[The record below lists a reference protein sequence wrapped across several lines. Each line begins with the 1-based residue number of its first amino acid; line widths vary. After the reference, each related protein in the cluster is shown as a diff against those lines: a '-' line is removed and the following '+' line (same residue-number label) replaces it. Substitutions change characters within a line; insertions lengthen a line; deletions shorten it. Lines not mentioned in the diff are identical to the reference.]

1 MMSTRQIKI
10 TEAEALNP
18 GQILRVMIENN
29 SILLANIEGT
39 LYAIDN
45 QCSHE
50 DALLYNGAL
59 KGDCV
64 ECPLHGSRFSFKTG
78 QPMEEPATEPVQ
90 IYPVTRGKDG
100 IYISLPDIE

>member
-1 MMSTRQIKI
+1 MMSLRQIKI

-18 GQILRVMIENN
+18 GQMLGIMIENK
-29 SILLANIEGT
+29 SILLANIKGT

-90 IYPVTRGKDG
+90 TYSIVRGNDG
-100 IYISLPDIE
+100 IYICLPDIE

>member
-1 MMSTRQIKI
+1 MSPRQVKI
-10 TEAEALNP
+10 SEAEALNS
-18 GQILRVMIENN
+18 GQMLGIMIENK
-29 SILLANIEGT
+29 SILLANINGAV
-39 LYAIDN
+39 YAIDN

-78 QPMEEPATEPVQ
+78 QPIEEPATKPVQ
-90 IYPVTRGKDG
+90 TYPVSKEQDG
-100 IYISLPDIE
+100 IYITLYDN

>member
-1 MMSTRQIKI
+1 MSPRQVKI
-10 TEAEALNP
+10 SEAEALNP
-18 GQILRVMIENN
+18 GQMLGIMIENKP
-29 SILLANIEGT
+29 ILLANIDGVV
-39 LYAIDN
+39 YAIDN

-78 QPMEEPATEPVQ
+78 QPMEEPATEPVRT
-90 IYPVTRGKDG
+90 YPVSQEKDG
-100 IYISLPDIE
+100 IYITLYDN

>member
-1 MMSTRQIKI
+1 MPTREVKI
-10 TEAEALNP
+10 TEAEVLNP
-18 GQILRVMIENN
+18 GHMLGIKIENKK
-29 SILLANIEGT
+29 ILIANINGN

-45 QCSHE
+45 LCSHE
-50 DALLYNGAL
+50 DALLSNGAL

-90 IYPVTRGKDG
+90 TYTISQKQDG
-100 IYISLPDIE
+100 IYLLLPND

>member
-1 MMSTRQIKI
+1 MSPRQVKI
-10 TEAEALNP
+10 IEAEALNP
-18 GQILRVMIENN
+18 GQMLGVIVENK
-29 SILLANIEGT
+29 SILLANIDGVV
-39 LYAIDN
+39 YAIDN

-78 QPMEEPATEPVQ
+78 LPMEEPATEPVRT
-90 IYPVTRGKDG
+90 YPISRDMDG
-100 IYISLPDIE
+100 IYITLHDN

>member
-1 MMSTRQIKI
+1 MSPRQIKI
-10 TEAEALNP
+10 VEAETLIP
-18 GQILRVMIENN
+18 GQMLGITLENKQ
-29 SILLANIEGT
+29 ILLANINGDI
-39 LYAIDN
+39 YAIDN

-90 IYPVTRGKDG
+90 TYSVSREPDG
-100 IYISLPDIE
+100 VYITLPAE

>member
-1 MMSTRQIKI
+1 MSARQIKI
-10 TEAEALNP
+10 IEAETLNP
-18 GQILRVMIENN
+18 GQMLGIMIENKA
-29 SILLANIEGT
+29 ILLANIDGL

-45 QCSHE
+45 RCSHE

-78 QPMEEPATEPVQ
+78 QPMEEPATEAVRT
-90 IYPVTRGKDG
+90 YPVSQEKDG
-100 IYISLPDIE
+100 IYITLQDG

>member
-1 MMSTRQIKI
+1 MSPRQVKI
-10 TEAEALNP
+10 AEAETINP
-18 GQILRVMIENN
+18 GQMLGIMIENKQ
-29 SILLANIEGT
+29 ILLANIDGDI
-39 LYAIDN
+39 YAIDN

-78 QPMEEPATEPVQ
+78 QPMEEPATKPVQ
-90 IYPVTRGKDG
+90 TYSVSRKPDG
-100 IYISLPDIE
+100 IYITVPDD

>member
-1 MMSTRQIKI
+1 MSPRQVKI
-10 TEAEALNP
+10 IEAEALNP
-18 GQILRVMIENN
+18 GQMLGIMIENKP
-29 SILLANIEGT
+29 ILLANIDGVV
-39 LYAIDN
+39 YAIDN

-78 QPMEEPATEPVQ
+78 QPMEAPATEPVRT
-90 IYPVTRGKDG
+90 YPVNQENDG
-100 IYISLPDIE
+100 IYITLYDN

>member
-1 MMSTRQIKI
+1 MSPKHVKI
-10 TEAEALNP
+10 SEAEALNS
-18 GQILRVMIENN
+18 GQMLGIMIENKP
-29 SILLANIEGT
+29 ILLANIDGVV
-39 LYAIDN
+39 YAIDN

-78 QPMEEPATEPVQ
+78 QPMEEPATEPVRT
-90 IYPVTRGKDG
+90 YPVSQEKNG
-100 IYISLPDIE
+100 IYITLSDN

>member
-1 MMSTRQIKI
+1 MSPRQVNIS
-10 TEAEALNP
+10 EAEALNP
-18 GQILRVMIENN
+18 RQMLGIMIENKP
-29 SILLANIEGT
+29 ILLANIDGVV
-39 LYAIDN
+39 YAIDN

-78 QPMEEPATEPVQ
+78 QPLEEPATEPVRT
-90 IYPVTRGKDG
+90 YPVSQKKDG
-100 IYISLPDIE
+100 IYITLYNN

>member
-1 MMSTRQIKI
+1 MPPRQIKI
-10 TEAEALNP
+10 TEAEIINP
-18 GQILRVMIENN
+18 GQMLGIMIENKH
-29 SILLANIEGT
+29 ILLANIDGDI
-39 LYAIDN
+39 YAIDN

-90 IYPVTRGKDG
+90 TYSVNRKPDG
-100 IYISLPDIE
+100 IYITLPDD

>member
-1 MMSTRQIKI
+1 MSARHFKI
-10 TEAEALNP
+10 SEAEALKP
-18 GQILRVMIENN
+18 GQMLGIMIEKK
-29 SILLANIEGT
+29 SILLANIAGV

-90 IYPVTRGKDG
+90 TYPVSKKKDG
-100 IYISLPDIE
+100 IYITLDDN

>member
-1 MMSTRQIKI
+1 MSPRQIKI
-10 TEAEALNP
+10 ADAETLNP
-18 GQILRVMIENN
+18 GQMLGIRIENKQ
-29 SILLANIEGT
+29 ILLANIDGDI
-39 LYAIDN
+39 YAIAN

-90 IYPVTRGKDG
+90 TYPVSRKQDG
-100 IYISLPDIE
+100 IYITLHDN

>member
-1 MMSTRQIKI
+1 MSPRQVKI
-10 TEAEALNP
+10 SEAEALNP
-18 GQILRVMIENN
+18 GQMLGVMIENKP
-29 SILLANIEGT
+29 ILLANIDGVV
-39 LYAIDN
+39 YAIDN

-78 QPMEEPATEPVQ
+78 QPMEEPATEPVRT
-90 IYPVTRGKDG
+90 YPVSQEKNG
-100 IYISLPDIE
+100 IYITPSDN